1 MNGATLKAGCVT
13 GIKEILHPISVAR
26 AVMGTPHTFLAF
38 EGAMKFANE
47 SGFEILDPPGQLITE
62 YSRQA
67 LIEFLESQR
76 NGSSG
81 GKSIPDTYGEV
92 GTVGAVAIDKDGNIA
107 AATSTGGITGKWS
120 GRVGDTPILGS
131 GTYANNLIGAVSTT
145 GHGETIMRYNLA
157 HAIMS
162 RIKLLNKD
170 AQSATE
176 ESLEEMTA
184 TMEGTAGAITIDYQ
198 GNVGIYFTSTMMA
211 WAYQKENCVFS
222 GIYKDQQYDPECND
236 EK

>member
-1 MNGATLKAGCVT
+1 MDASIMNGATLKAGCVT

-26 AVMGTPHTFLAF
+26 QVMGTPHTFLAF

-62 YSRQA
+62 YSRQS
-67 LIEFLESQR
+67 LIDFLENQK
-76 NGSSG
+76 NA
-81 GKSIPDTYGEV
+81 SIHDTFGEV

-157 HAIMS
+157 HAIIS

-170 AQSATE
+170 AQTATE

-211 WAYQKENCVFS
+211 WAYQKENCVYS
-222 GIYKDQQYDPECND
+222 GIYKDQQYEPECID
-236 EK
+236 GK